1 MQCCHSSQSGLVLN
15 SESLVRMREKESLIW
30 KVLVINR
37 VLKLPEVAKVTRRTL
52 VCHELRLSVDIM
64 MSNTVLAVP

>member
-1 MQCCHSSQSGLVLN
+1 M
-15 SESLVRMREKESLIW
+15 IW

-37 VLKLPEVAKVTRRTL
+37 VLKLPEVTKVTRSTL
-52 VCHELRLSVDIM
+52 VCHELRLSVDIV

>member
-1 MQCCHSSQSGLVLN
+1 M
-15 SESLVRMREKESLIW
+15 IW

-37 VLKLPEVAKVTRRTL
+37 VLKLPEVAKVTRSTL
-52 VCHELRLSVDIM
+52 VCHELRLSVEIV